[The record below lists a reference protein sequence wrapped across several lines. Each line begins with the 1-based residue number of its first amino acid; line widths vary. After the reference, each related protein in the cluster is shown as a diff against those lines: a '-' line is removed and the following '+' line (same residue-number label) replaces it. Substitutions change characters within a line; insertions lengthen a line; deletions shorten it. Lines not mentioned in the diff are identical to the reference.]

1 MRFLALRSL
10 GLALNVLVLLTVARS
25 VAAIAP
31 CDPDNDPNN
40 CGFYDM
46 PDEVFQCTEEC
57 VAQNFDLCGICNGS
71 APLPAQTGHF
81 PITGMIAGAKMG
93 GSVAIWNGSVAVSQ
107 HILQTQYYP
116 LPAGAVPVVTYNLN
130 HATNTYGTF
139 ILPSASAGSL
149 ITPNLPDGIPP
160 GRGFALV
167 MSEDYLVVGSHDSSP
182 RTVQLWVRSASPP
195 WSRLWSAADPCPGTY
210 HGFSV
215 AIDENIPQGPHPGEY
230 KVLAAGNPAAFLS
243 GRVFVYF
250 TTSAAIAQTL
260 QYLDDT
266 FVESICFGD
275 SVSSDAGLL
284 AVGAPSFAYLNQTHS
299 GMVFIYRWDPTLGA
313 MGEYVLITQIP
324 PPVPVLNGG
333 FGLTVGVWND
343 IVIIGDNQRTIYE
356 YQIVGVVAS
365 AVLLDQ
371 PPVLITSHLGADG
384 ISIWD
389 QYIAAGDSAFVPT
402 PSSSGTTFI
411 YDKDPITPIFYRR
424 MYDLDDPTLAVA
436 TKYGADVDNRG
447 GCYVASG
454 VPDASPY
461 GGVYIQN
468 LCRDT
473 CYGCDGVLNSCSQY
487 DECGVCLGDNTTCVD
502 CNGDFNGNAEVDACG
517 ECGGDNSTCVIPTFG
532 LTMLGLDCGDVIVR
546 NLTHLFQAQWGN
558 AVWTIVAPLPTKGT
572 ASLSTIGTG
581 SNVIYV
587 LTYTVGALVSG
598 ADTINLHAVIT
609 ETDAEDDFA
618 ISITITTCLDCFNVT
633 NGPAVLDVCGV
644 CNGTNSTCDGCD
656 GVPASGLVFD
666 VCGECGGDGLSC
678 VNITTTPPSVVN
690 CTSQIIFDLEHE
702 PESTPVTWSVQTAAN
717 SGSAYVNPNTGVVVW
732 TNTEAYM
739 DIVWFVIRATSQF
752 NASVY
757 DDLNV
762 TFDVLNCTDCNGN
775 QNGFQLIDVCGIC
788 GGNGRSCLDC
798 FGLPFGNA
806 TLDECNVCDG
816 DGSTCGGPINQFLF
830 LFIIITIVSFA
841 AWLMWL
847 ALSLICRRQYGLAPL
862 PKLKPARGG
871 ESMVTTYVPIQTDP
885 ALGRDRPTVAISN
898 PHSLAASQYPY
909 TMAVPVHA
917 AKPVDFFGD
926 SRV

>member
-40 CGFYDM
+40 CCFYDM

-160 GRGFALV
+160 VRGFALV

-275 SVSSDAGLL
+275 SVSSDNGLL

-389 QYIAAGDSAFVPT
+389 QYIAAGDLAFVPT
-402 PSSSGTTFI
+402 PSSSGTTFV
-411 YDKDPITPIFYRR
+411 YDKDPITPIF
-424 MYDLDDPTLAVA
+424 
-436 TKYGADVDNRG
+436 
-447 GCYVASG
+447 
-454 VPDASPY
+454 
-461 GGVYIQN
+461 
-468 LCRDT
+468 
-473 CYGCDGVLNSCSQY
+473 
-487 DECGVCLGDNTTCVD
+487 
-502 CNGDFNGNAEVDACG
+502 
-517 ECGGDNSTCVIPTFG
+517 TCVIPTFG

-546 NLTHLFQAQWGN
+546 NLTRLFQAQWGN

-572 ASLSTIGTG
+572 ASLSTVAGASPGDI
-581 SNVIYV
+581 IYV

-871 ESMVTTYVPIQTDP
+871 EIMVTTYVPIQTDP